1 MTIPF
6 RPRWYFFVALVSIT
20 FIGPLSLHLF
30 IPAMPA
36 VKEAFGVS
44 TGMAQLT
51 MSLAM
56 LSMAFF
62 TVAYGG
68 LSDRFGRKRVLL
80 GGLVLFTCG
89 AAACMV
95 AANMPMLLAGRIL
108 QGAGAGCGVVLA
120 RAIARDV
127 YGQDRVAQVI
137 AYLTAAYVLGPMV
150 APPIGGQLTV
160 LFGWRA
166 LFVLASAV
174 GLVVILAVTFGV
186 PETRTRS
193 AGAPRGVFAGYK
205 SLLRRPRFV
214 GFMLQ
219 PGMMSAAFFT
229 QATAA
234 SFLATDNLGADAAKI
249 GLWFFAF
256 PIGFMTGVSSRFA
269 AQRSIEFMTI
279 LGGVTASHNGVDC
292 RLALFRRHFHGRAY
306 IPECCQPR
314 QGLTAHAEPGAIPR
328 DELVSRRGGVRSP
341 RGGARHDRS
350 PRRRHLAAHLRLQT
364 PPAAARDRAPPCRR
378 TAVREQ
384 QPFKHSRPD
393 GPSNYERSFYKSA
406 AREKSFL
413 DPSHL
418 VRDDTPGVSL
428 GALAPWREQLLT
440 QVIS

>member
-1 MTIPF
+1 MTVPF
-6 RPRWYFFVALVSIT
+6 RPRWYFFVALISVT

-89 AAACMV
+89 AAACM
-95 AANMPMLLAGRIL
+95 AAADLPMLLAGRVL

-127 YGQDRVAQVI
+127 YGQERVAQVI
-137 AYLTAAYVLGPMV
+137 AYLTAAYVLGPMF
-150 APPIGGQLTV
+150 APMIGGQLTA

-166 LFVLASAV
+166 LFGLASAV
-174 GLVVILAVTFGV
+174 GLLVILAVTFAV
-186 PETRTRS
+186 PETRARS
-193 AGAPRGVFAGYK
+193 AAMARGVFAGYK
-205 SLLRRPRFV
+205 SLLRRRRFV

-219 PGMMSAAFFT
+219 PGLSSAAFFT

-234 SFLATDNLGADAAKI
+234 SFLAAELLGADASQI

-256 PIGFMTGVSSRFA
+256 PIGFMAGSFISGRIGA
-269 AQRSIEFMTI
+269 SRSIEFMTI
-279 LGGVTASHNGVDC
+279 LGGVIGVANGV
-292 RLALFRRHFHGRAY
+292 LLVAWLYFGGVSMPALY
-306 IPECCQPR
+306 IPGMFVSLA
-314 QGLTAHAEPGAIPR
+314 QGLSMPYAQAGAMAV
-328 DELVSRRGGVRSP
+328 DSELAGSAS
-341 RGGARHDRS
+341 GAVVFS
-350 PRRRHLAAHLRLQT
+350 QFFW
-364 PPAAARDRAPPCRR
+364 PAALQQLTGLLADGTWVPMATVHFAAV
-378 TAVREQ
+378 TAALLA
-384 QPFKHSRPD
+384 
-393 GPSNYERSFYKSA
+393 GWMA
-406 AREKSFL
+406 ARAK
-413 DPSHL
+413 
-418 VRDDTPGVSL
+418 T
-428 GALAPWREQLLT
+428 
-440 QVIS
+440 

>member
-6 RPRWYFFVALVSIT
+6 QPRWYFFIALVSIT

-56 LSMAFF
+56 LTMAIF

-89 AAACMV
+89 AATCMF

-120 RAIARDV
+120 RAIALDV
-127 YGQDRVAQVI
+127 YGKDNVAQVI

-150 APPIGGQLTV
+150 APPLGGQLTA

-166 LFVLASAV
+166 LFVFAAV
-174 GLVVILAVTFGV
+174 AGLVVIVAVTFAV
-186 PETRTRS
+186 PETRARS
-193 AGAPRGVFAGYK
+193 AAAPRSVFAGYR
-205 SLLRRPRFV
+205 SLLRRRRFV

-219 PGMMSAAFFT
+219 PGLLSAAFYT

-234 SFLATDNLGADAAKI
+234 SFLAAEHLGVDAAKI

-256 PIGFMTGVSSRFA
+256 PIGFMTGSFISGRIGA
-269 AQRSIEFMTI
+269 NRSIEFMTI
-279 LGGVTASHNGVDC
+279 LGGVVGVVNG
-292 RLALFRRHFHGRAY
+292 ALLIAWLYFGGISMAALY
-306 IPECCQPR
+306 IPGIFVSLA
-314 QGLTAHAEPGAIPR
+314 QGLSMPYAQAGAMAV
-328 DELVSRRGGVRSP
+328 DSELAGSAS
-341 RGGARHDRS
+341 GAVVFS
-350 PRRRHLAAHLRLQT
+350 QFFW
-364 PPAAARDRAPPCRR
+364 PAALQQLTGLLADGTWVPMA
-378 TAVREQ
+378 AVH
-384 QPFKHSRPD
+384 FFAVT
-393 GPSNYERSFYKSA
+393 GALLAGWMA
-406 AREKSFL
+406 ARAE
-413 DPSHL
+413 
-418 VRDDTPGVSL
+418 R
-428 GALAPWREQLLT
+428 
-440 QVIS
+440 

>member
-6 RPRWYFFVALVSIT
+6 QPRWYFFVALVSMT

-36 VKEAFGVS
+36 VKEAFGAS

-89 AAACMV
+89 AAACMI
-95 AANMPMLLAGRIL
+95 AANLPMLLAGRIL

-127 YGQDRVAQVI
+127 YGQERVAQVI
-137 AYLTAAYVLGPMV
+137 AYLTTAYVLGPMF
-150 APPIGGQLTV
+150 APMIGGQLTT

-166 LFVLASAV
+166 LFSLASAV
-174 GLVVILAVTFGV
+174 GLVVILAVTFAV
-186 PETRTRS
+186 PETRARG
-193 AGAPRGVFAGYK
+193 AAAPRGVFAGYK
-205 SLLRRPRFV
+205 SLLKRRRFV

-219 PGMMSAAFFT
+219 PGLSSAAFFT

-234 SFLATDNLGADAAKI
+234 SFLAAEQLGADASDI

-256 PIGFMTGVSSRFA
+256 PIGFMAGSFISGRIGGN
-269 AQRSIEFMTI
+269 RSIEFMTI
-279 LGGVTASHNGVDC
+279 LGGVIGVANGAL
-292 RLALFRRHFHGRAY
+292 LAGWLYFGGVSMAALYLPGMFVSLA
-306 IPECCQPR
+306 
-314 QGLTAHAEPGAIPR
+314 QGLSMPYAQAGAMAV
-328 DELVSRRGGVRSP
+328 DTELAGSAS
-341 RGGARHDRS
+341 GAVVFSQLFWPAALQQLTGLLADGTWVPMAAVHFAAVTGAL
-350 PRRRHLAAHLRLQT
+350 LAAWM
-364 PPAAARDRAPPCRR
+364 AARAKD
-378 TAVREQ
+378 
-384 QPFKHSRPD
+384 
-393 GPSNYERSFYKSA
+393 
-406 AREKSFL
+406 
-413 DPSHL
+413 
-418 VRDDTPGVSL
+418 
-428 GALAPWREQLLT
+428 
-440 QVIS
+440 

>member
-1 MTIPF
+1 MTMSF
-6 RPRWYFFVALVSIT
+6 RPRWYFFIALVSIT

-36 VKEAFGVS
+36 VKEDFGVS

-56 LSMAFF
+56 LSMACF

-80 GGLVLFTCG
+80 AGLVLFTCG

-120 RAIARDV
+120 RAIARDI

-137 AYLTAAYVLGPMV
+137 AYLTAAYVLGPML
-150 APPIGGQLTV
+150 APPIGGQLTAV
-160 LFGWRA
+160 FGWRA
-166 LFVLASAV
+166 LFVFASAV
-174 GLVVILAVTFGV
+174 GLVVILEVIFCV

-193 AGAPRGVFAGYK
+193 AALPHSVFAGYK

-219 PGMMSAAFFT
+219 PGLLSAAFYT

-234 SFLATDNLGADAAKI
+234 SFLAAEHLGADAAKI

-256 PIGFMTGVSSRFA
+256 PVGFMAGSFISGRIGA
-269 AQRSIEFMTI
+269 NRSIEFMTT
-279 LGGVTASHNGVDC
+279 LGGVIGVANGALLAGWLYFGGVSMAALYIPGMFVSLAQGLSMPYAQAGAMGVDTE
-292 RLALFRRHFHGRAY
+292 LAGSAAGAVVFSQLFW
-306 IPECCQPR
+306 
-314 QGLTAHAEPGAIPR
+314 
-328 DELVSRRGGVRSP
+328 
-341 RGGARHDRS
+341 
-350 PRRRHLAAHLRLQT
+350 
-364 PPAAARDRAPPCRR
+364 PAALQQLTGMLADGTWLPMA
-378 TAVREQ
+378 TVHFAAVTGALLAGWMAVRA
-384 QPFKHSRPD
+384 KD
-393 GPSNYERSFYKSA
+393 
-406 AREKSFL
+406 
-413 DPSHL
+413 
-418 VRDDTPGVSL
+418 
-428 GALAPWREQLLT
+428 
-440 QVIS
+440 

>member
-1 MTIPF
+1 MTVPF
-6 RPRWYFFVALVSIT
+6 RPRWYFFVALISVT

-89 AAACMV
+89 AAACM
-95 AANMPMLLAGRIL
+95 AAADLPMLLAGRVL

-127 YGQDRVAQVI
+127 YGQERVAQVI
-137 AYLTAAYVLGPMV
+137 AYLTAAYVLGPMF
-150 APPIGGQLTV
+150 APMIGGQLTA

-166 LFVLASAV
+166 LFGLASAV
-174 GLVVILAVTFGV
+174 GLLVILAVTFAV
-186 PETRTRS
+186 PETRARS
-193 AGAPRGVFAGYK
+193 AAMARGVFAGYK
-205 SLLRRPRFV
+205 SLLRRRRFV

-219 PGMMSAAFFT
+219 PGLSSAAFFT

-234 SFLATDNLGADAAKI
+234 SFLAAELLGADASEI

-256 PIGFMTGVSSRFA
+256 PIGFMAGSFISGRIGA
-269 AQRSIEFMTI
+269 SRSIEFMTI
-279 LGGVTASHNGVDC
+279 LGGVIGVANGALLVAWLYFGGVSMAALYVPGMFVS
-292 RLALFRRHFHGRAY
+292 LA
-306 IPECCQPR
+306 
-314 QGLTAHAEPGAIPR
+314 QGLSMPYAQAGAMAVDAELAGSASGAVVFSQFFWPAALQQLTGLLADGTWVPMATVHFAAVIAS
-328 DELVSRRGGVRSP
+328 LLAAWMAVRSK
-341 RGGARHDRS
+341 D
-350 PRRRHLAAHLRLQT
+350 
-364 PPAAARDRAPPCRR
+364 
-378 TAVREQ
+378 
-384 QPFKHSRPD
+384 
-393 GPSNYERSFYKSA
+393 
-406 AREKSFL
+406 
-413 DPSHL
+413 
-418 VRDDTPGVSL
+418 
-428 GALAPWREQLLT
+428 
-440 QVIS
+440 

>member
-1 MTIPF
+1 MTMPF
-6 RPRWYFFVALVSIT
+6 RPRWYFFIALVSIT

-36 VKEAFGVS
+36 VKEDFGVS

-89 AAACMV
+89 AASCMA
-95 AANMPMLLAGRIL
+95 AANLPMLLAGRIL

-137 AYLTAAYVLGPMV
+137 AYLTAAYVLGPML

-174 GLVVILAVTFGV
+174 GLVVILEVIFCV

-193 AGAPRGVFAGYK
+193 AAPPRSVFAGYK

-219 PGMMSAAFFT
+219 PGLLSAAFYT

-234 SFLATDNLGADAAKI
+234 SFLAAEHLGVDAAKI

-256 PIGFMTGVSSRFA
+256 PVGFMAGSFISGRIGA
-269 AQRSIEFMTI
+269 NRSIEFMTT
-279 LGGVTASHNGVDC
+279 LGGVIGVANGALLAGWLYFGGVSMAALYIPGMFVSLAQGLSMPYAQAGAMGVDTE
-292 RLALFRRHFHGRAY
+292 LAGSAAGAVVFSQLFW
-306 IPECCQPR
+306 
-314 QGLTAHAEPGAIPR
+314 
-328 DELVSRRGGVRSP
+328 
-341 RGGARHDRS
+341 
-350 PRRRHLAAHLRLQT
+350 
-364 PPAAARDRAPPCRR
+364 PAALQQLTGMLADGTWVPMA
-378 TAVREQ
+378 TVHFAAVTGALLAGWMAVRA
-384 QPFKHSRPD
+384 KD
-393 GPSNYERSFYKSA
+393 
-406 AREKSFL
+406 
-413 DPSHL
+413 
-418 VRDDTPGVSL
+418 
-428 GALAPWREQLLT
+428 
-440 QVIS
+440 